1 MEDKKETQKSES
13 AKEKLAD
20 ALSILMLLE
29 NDLFAQQTDPI
40 YARAVKVIHQLVKSA
55 QDDLNGDME

>member
-1 MEDKKETQKSES
+1 MEKKNGTQETES

-29 NDLFAQQTDPI
+29 NDLFAQQIDPI

-55 QDDLNGDME
+55 QDDLSGDAE